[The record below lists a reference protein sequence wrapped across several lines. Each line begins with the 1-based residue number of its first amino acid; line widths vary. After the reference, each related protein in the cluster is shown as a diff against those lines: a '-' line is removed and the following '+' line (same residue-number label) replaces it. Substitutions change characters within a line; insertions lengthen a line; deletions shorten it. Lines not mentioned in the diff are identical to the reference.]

1 MTLVKQTC
9 SFEHADESTAQAVL
23 IERLELSL
31 VIAKVRLTTRME
43 EPAMAKLIR
52 SVHDEAPRPCAC
64 STWNKRG

>member
-1 MTLVKQTC
+1 M
-9 SFEHADESTAQAVL
+9 
-23 IERLELSL
+23 
-31 VIAKVRLTTRME
+31 IAKVRLTTRME